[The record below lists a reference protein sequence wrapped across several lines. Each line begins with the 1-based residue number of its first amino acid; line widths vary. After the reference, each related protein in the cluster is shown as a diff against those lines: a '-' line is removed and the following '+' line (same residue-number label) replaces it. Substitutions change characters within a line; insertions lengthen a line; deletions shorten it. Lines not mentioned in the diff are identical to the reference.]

1 MRYGMFMPN
10 FGPFADA
17 GLVRDLAAEAEACGW
32 DGFFLWDHML
42 YTTQPPHPVA
52 DPWIELAAAACATT
66 TIQLGPLLT
75 PLARRRPWKVARETV
90 TLDHLSHGRLIFGA
104 GLGAPI
110 DADFGRFGEE
120 LSDRGRAIK
129 LDEALE
135 VLELLWSGRE
145 VSFRGEEYQIGPV
158 TFLPTPVQR
167 PRIPVWI
174 GGKWPNRAPFR
185 RAARWDGLV
194 PELAGGGLPTVADIA
209 DMTAFVREH
218 RASHGVG
225 AARPFDVAVNGPDC
239 WSREAELVK
248 YADAGVTWWLE
259 RISPRRAFDVTEAAE
274 LIRRGPP
281 A

>member
-42 YTTQPPHPVA
+42 YTTRPPHPVA

-194 PELAGGGLPTVADIA
+194 PELAGGGLPTVADNCRH
-209 DMTAFVREH
+209 DGFRS
-218 RASHGVG
+218 RASRIAWRRSGSPVRRCGERPGLLEPRGRAGQVCGRRRDLVAG
-225 AARPFDVAVNGPDC
+225 ADQ
-239 WSREAELVK
+239 
-248 YADAGVTWWLE
+248 
-259 RISPRRAFDVTEAAE
+259 SPAC
-274 LIRRGPP
+274 IRRDRGS
-281 A
+281 